1 MISQRTPLVPLFKL
15 RDAVTRVKMQVDDT
29 LDSSGAVIIPDDCPE
44 AGYSIWVEEA
54 LSAVYKPL
62 KSPPNIDIPIEDN
75 ELLLDDQELDPD
87 TMLMI
92 QERAKAKLD
101 KNKERAVFSQGLI
114 MKMYNSLSLLANVT
128 RDIIRVYLKVF
139 SVNDANEQRWVRFF
153 PGYFFW

>member
-44 AGYSIWVEEA
+44 AGYSIWVEKA

-62 KSPPNIDIPIEDN
+62 KSPPNIDIPIEDD

-87 TMLMI
+87 TMLKI

-101 KNKERAVFSQGLI
+101 KNKERAVFSQGLF

-128 RDIIRVYLKVF
+128 RDTIRVYLKVF
-139 SVNDANEQRWVRFF
+139 SVNDTNEQRLVRFF